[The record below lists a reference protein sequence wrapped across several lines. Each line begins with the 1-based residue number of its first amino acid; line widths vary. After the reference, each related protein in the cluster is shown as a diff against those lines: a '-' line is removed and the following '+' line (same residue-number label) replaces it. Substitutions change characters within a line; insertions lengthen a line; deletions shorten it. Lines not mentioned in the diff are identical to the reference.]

1 MRKGRDSAPRLQK
14 GFAAQGPS
22 LPKKRLPPLAQA
34 PYPPQGHARTGDA
47 KEGYVAG
54 IWVVRSI
61 STNRLVAIAAGETLD
76 SLGRSLTGHWAADD
90 CEAMPM
96 DSFILFADP
105 AGGGVVPATDATPG
119 TAPLGDLAIFGVQPI
134 MCLLAQA
141 ALWGAEEHAAWQPV
155 DPDGT
160 APATRLA
167 RLLARPDGEAIVAG
181 LLAQS
186 SVPDGPDINDL
197 LDALPESELP
207 VPHPTG
213 PLGLRSG
220 PMP

>member
-1 MRKGRDSAPRLQK
+1 M
-14 GFAAQGPS
+14 
-22 LPKKRLPPLAQA
+22 
-34 PYPPQGHARTGDA
+34 T
-47 KEGYVAG
+47 G
-54 IWVVRSI
+54 IWIVRSI
-61 STNRLVAIAAGETLD
+61 STNRLVAVAAGETLET
-76 SLGRSLTGHWAADD
+76 LGRSLTGHWSADD

-96 DSFILFADP
+96 DGLILFADP

-119 TAPLGDLAIFGVQPI
+119 TAPLGDLAIFGVHPI
-134 MCLLAQA
+134 LCLLAQA
-141 ALWGAEEHAAWQPV
+141 ALWGLEDHKAWTPV
-155 DPDGT
+155 DPDGN

-186 SVPDGPDINDL
+186 EGPDGQDINDL

-207 VPHPTG
+207 IPHPTG